1 MRLTQRGGADRRPA
15 APARATRFIWAAR
28 AGGWPSRIGMLVLV
42 VVVLAFF
49 VGPVATLIAGAF
61 RTAPPGQPGHWSIS
75 GFTRAYTDP
84 SFGGALRNSA
94 VLSVCV
100 TVLSA
105 GIALFFCWVVTRT
118 DTWLRRL
125 VTPMMALV
133 FAMPQLYFAIS
144 WNMAGNKNVGLV
156 NEALQTVLGIGSHP
170 VNINSWWGLIFVM
183 TLKVVASTYILL
195 LGPASALN
203 RTLEE
208 ASLLSGAG
216 KVRTF
221 LRIDLRILA
230 PAVTGLMILGFVI
243 GLGSLDTA
251 LVIGVPAH
259 IDVFGTQIYDYLNND
274 MSPSYAPATS
284 LSLLLVVVI
293 LVLVWVQ
300 RRALGRRNFATVTG
314 KAYRQDP
321 WRIGRW
327 RYLCTAAIVVY
338 AVLALLLP
346 LSQLVIGSLQPVFGL
361 YSHYTFA
368 NYRTMFT
375 QEQGL
380 GSAFVSTFLIAVVGG
395 FLAMAF
401 AVVLTNV
408 ARRRPGRLT
417 RAISAATW
425 LPWALPGIV
434 LSLAM
439 LWADL
444 TAPGLRTLY
453 GSNWILLIAL
463 AVMATPIAARTMEGA
478 VAQLS
483 PELEES
489 ARASGA
495 GPARALGGIVV
506 RLTMPSFLAGWFV
519 SGIIIAGSF
528 DVPVLLSTST
538 NPIIPVVVYQLYTN
552 GQASMA
558 SAVFCLMLAIIAVGY
573 CVLLLAGRL
582 TTALVNRQRLA
593 ALTRDLAASG
603 ELSFTGETTGA

>member
-1 MRLTQRGGADRRPA
+1 MSLTSRGTDRRPA
-15 APARATRFIWAAR
+15 APAGALR
-28 AGGWPSRIGMLVLV
+28 GWPARVGLLVLIV
-42 VVVLAFF
+42 VVVALF

-61 RTAPPGQPGHWSIS
+61 RTTAPGQPGQWSVT
-75 GFTRAYTDP
+75 GFVQAYTGP
-84 SFGGALRNSA
+84 LFAQTLRNSA
-94 VLSVCV
+94 ILSVSV
-100 TVLSA
+100 TIVSTA
-105 GIALFFCWVVTRT
+105 VALFFCWVVTRT
-118 DTWLRRL
+118 DAWLRRL

-144 WNMAGNKNVGLV
+144 WDMLGNKNVGLI
-156 NEALQTVLGIGSHP
+156 NEGLATIAGVRSHP
-170 VNINSWWGLIFVM
+170 VNVNSWWGLIFVM
-183 TLKVVASTYILL
+183 TLKLTAATYILL

-208 ASLLSGAG
+208 ASLTSGAG
-216 KVRTF
+216 KLRTF
-221 LRIDLRILA
+221 FRIDLPVLA

-251 LVIGVPAH
+251 LVIGLPAH

-284 LSLLLVVVI
+284 LSLLLVVVV

-300 RRALGRRNFATVTG
+300 RKALGRRSYATVTG

-321 WRIGRW
+321 WHIGPWRW
-327 RYLCTAAIVVY
+327 VCTAAIVGY

-361 YSHYTFA
+361 YSHYTLA
-368 NYRTMFT
+368 NYRTMFA
-375 QEQGL
+375 QQGI
-380 GSAFVSTFLIAVVGG
+380 GSAFVSTFGIAIVGG
-395 FLAMAF
+395 LLAMAL
-401 AVVLTNV
+401 AVLLTNL
-408 ARRRPGRLT
+408 ARHRPGRLS
-417 RAISAATW
+417 RAISLATW

-439 LWADL
+439 LWAFL
-444 TAPGLRTLY
+444 WVPWLRSLY
-453 GSNWILLIAL
+453 GSTWILLVAL

-478 VAQLS
+478 MAQLS

-489 ARASGA
+489 ARSSGA
-495 GPARALGGIVV
+495 GPARTLGGIVV
-506 RLTMPSFLAGWFV
+506 RLTLPSFLAGWFV

-552 GQASMA
+552 GEASMA
-558 SAVFCLMLAIIAVGY
+558 AAVFCLMLAIIAVGY
-573 CVLLLAGRL
+573 VLLLLIGRI
-582 TTALVNRQRLA
+582 AAAIVRRQRLA
-593 ALTRDLAASG
+593 ALTRELAAVA
-603 ELSFTGETTGA
+603 ETTGAKETIAWPR